1 MTGVGPVSVGRF
13 FNDSFG
19 LQELRKTL
27 RLLEIKQNIILE
39 RILMKKRLFLMLPVL
54 VLAAIFRVSDAQA
67 AQPQV
72 SLETFSHANGESY
85 FEMGLKAP
93 LLPSG
98 NNVQNEV
105 VFLFDTSASQ
115 VGPVRKDQYAALKG
129 AIARLPKGTK
139 AQLIAVD
146 VRPEAYTTK
155 FLDAQ
160 SPEFRAAVQEMQDK
174 RVPLG
179 STDLD
184 KGIAAVVET
193 VENDG
198 NAQARRT
205 VIYLGD
211 GLNSAKGIPAGKF
224 QKIVDRLV
232 DAKVSF
238 SGCPIGVRSNFG
250 LIGALANQSGG
261 FLVNPGEVAE
271 TFPAKTASTEIAAQV
286 GSVLGQSVEAT
297 VFWPE
302 PDSVQLPES
311 WDVFPSTVPPLRSD
325 RETIL
330 LGKTSGKLVDS
341 KLELTASTTQGQSKE
356 FLWNLR
362 PSPSRSEN
370 QYLVSM
376 LDAASKDK
384 GLGLPTAG
392 RNMLEV
398 LKDRQIE
405 QQSIELGIAH
415 EALKTGQAQAA
426 ARIAEQVKSRTNGDN
441 PAANDL
447 LDQAAS
453 KVAAENARSSGA
465 NRPRTTVDDY
475 VQSNSIRVQ
484 SLNNTVSVA
493 IAESEKLM
501 TDYPDVALQNLKL
514 IKAEI
519 QQETE
524 LPPDVRNKMI
534 DRLENKMKTAYRQL
548 QIAELR
554 KIEEDAV
561 EAERINQALML
572 STTVRNEEKARQLMA
587 RFSALVTEKLFAQSV
602 IAADTAKPLIPYD
615 TSPHTA
621 SIYVQA
627 AGVISEINDLRI
639 LRERGMIDVLM
650 TAERVF
656 VPLCDEPPI
665 LWPDPEVWN
674 ALSERRKELYQ
685 TVDLSSVGDAEKK
698 ITKAL
703 DSTASIDSNEIGDTL
718 QQLLDYLQDKFK
730 IVALFDT
737 TAMAETE
744 ATPDSKWSGT
754 FTGIKVRSAMKHIL
768 KEHELTYCIQ
778 DECLMITTQEEVEKH
793 MSIKVYPMGD
803 LVVSPAPQGGMGG
816 MSGGM
821 GGMGGMSG
829 GMGGMSGGMGGM
841 GGMSGGMGGMGG
853 GMYNLPSKYEKILR
867 YNMVN
872 SGMIQANP
880 NSFFAV
886 VDKVAS
892 NAKKK
897 QSANSS
903 EAISSP
909 EPPAEKPLPE
919 KLRKID
925 LKMVDADNPDTY
937 WNKLYS
943 APLEERPDDQETARA
958 VYLLFYKAVRGDLA
972 KARQIVSL
980 IQCAIRNGEVQPWMY
995 ESLAVALHLLGAPQ
1009 AELER
1014 AILSAQDF
1022 CESPLDALYLAV
1034 YLQQFGSKQCAL
1046 DIYTDV
1052 ISVFPMRPEPYIQ
1065 ALRLAEE
1072 LNDEEAIRTLT
1083 LASAGQVWD
1092 GKWAKTVGQAG
1103 RDMAES
1109 LLEKMQKDGR
1119 EEEAKS
1125 FREALAEARRRDCE
1139 ILVEYTGDGELDII
1153 VKEPVDTYCWYDNPR
1168 TVAGGVL
1175 LKSPWQRT
1183 NETDSPDVKR
1193 AVYVCPR
1200 AFNGNYE
1207 VLVQRAMGKIANNKF
1222 KMTVLEDGLKKSERF
1237 FELGEDGAIVK
1248 FDLEKGRLDD
1258 TLKEAEIEAALLADT
1273 VVENR
1278 IAVTRQIASLS
1289 NQSVAKLLN
1298 DSSSTTKIKGATT
1311 EGENAN
1317 PLVSD
1322 GVLTDW
1328 IHTRKLREAVGYSP
1342 SITLLPTGAGL
1353 SGTAIVSSDRRYV
1366 RLSPQPFF
1374 SQIRRVVTYNLGTG
1388 ETTDTTS
1395 QTLGN

>member
-1 MTGVGPVSVGRF
+1 
-13 FNDSFG
+13 
-19 LQELRKTL
+19 
-27 RLLEIKQNIILE
+27 
-39 RILMKKRLFLMLPVL
+39 MKKRLFLMLPVL
-54 VLAAIFRVSDAQA
+54 AIAANFWVSGVQA

-72 SLETFSHANGESY
+72 SLETYSHSNGENY

-93 LLPSG
+93 LLPSN

-115 VGPVRKDQYAALKG
+115 VGPVRKDQFAALKG
-129 AIARLPKGTK
+129 AISRLPKGTK

-160 SPEFRAAVQEMQDK
+160 SPEFLSAVQEMQDK
-174 RVPLG
+174 RIPLG

-184 KGIAAVVET
+184 KGITAVVET
-193 VENDG
+193 FENDG

-250 LIGALANQSGG
+250 MIGALANHSGG
-261 FLVNPGEVAE
+261 FLVIPSEIAE
-271 TFPAKTASTEIAAQV
+271 TFPAKTASEEIAAKI
-286 GSVLGQSVEAT
+286 GSTLGQSVEAT

-302 PDSVQLPES
+302 ADSVQLPER
-311 WDVFPSTVPPLRSD
+311 WTVFPANVPPLRSD

-330 LGKTSGKLVDS
+330 LGKTSGKLADS
-341 KLELTASTTQGQSKE
+341 TLELTASTAQKQSKE
-356 FLWNLR
+356 FHWNLQ
-362 PSPSRSEN
+362 PFPSRSEN

-376 LDAASKDK
+376 LDAASQDK
-384 GLGLPTAG
+384 GLALPTAG

-398 LKDRQIE
+398 LKDWQIE
-405 QQSIELGIAH
+405 RQSLELGIAH

-426 ARIAEQVKSRTNGDN
+426 ARIAEQVKSRTNDVN
-441 PAANDL
+441 QAANDL
-447 LDQAAS
+447 LDQAAA
-453 KVAAENARSSGA
+453 KVVAENERNSGA

-475 VQSNSIRVQ
+475 VQSSSIRVQ

-519 QQETE
+519 QQEAE

-548 QIAELR
+548 QISELR
-554 KIEEDAV
+554 RIEEDAF

-572 STTVRNEEKARQLMA
+572 STTLRNEEKARQLMA
-587 RFSALVTEKLFAQSV
+587 RFSALITEKLFAQSV

-621 SIYVQA
+621 SMYAQA
-627 AGVISEINDLRI
+627 AGAISEVNDLRI
-639 LRERGMIDVLM
+639 LRERGMIDTLM
-650 TAERVF
+650 AAERIF
-656 VPLCDEPPI
+656 VPLSDEPPI

-674 ALSERRKELYQ
+674 ALSERRKENYQ

-703 DSTASIDSNEIGDTL
+703 DSTASIDSSEIGDTL

-730 IVALFDT
+730 IVALFDRP
-737 TAMAETE
+737 AMEEIE

-754 FTGIKVRSAMKHIL
+754 FAGIKVRSAMKHIL
-768 KEHELTYCIQ
+768 KEHELTYCIR
-778 DECLMITTQEEVEKH
+778 DECLLITTQEEVEKH

-803 LVVSPAPQGGMGG
+803 LVVSPAPQGGLG
-816 MSGGM
+816 GGM
-821 GGMGGMSG
+821 GGGMSG

-841 GGMSGGMGGMGG
+841 RGGMGGMSGGMGGG
-853 GMYNLPSKYEKILR
+853 GMYNLPSKYEKLLR

-872 SGMIQANP
+872 SGMIKTNNP
-880 NSFFAV
+880 YSFFAV

-897 QSANSS
+897 QASSAT
-903 EAISSP
+903 ETTSSP
-909 EPPAEKPLPE
+909 DPTEKPLPE
-919 KLRKID
+919 KLGKID
-925 LKMVDADNPDTY
+925 LTKVDFDNPNAY
-937 WNKLYS
+937 WDKVFS
-943 APLEERPDDQETARA
+943 APLEERPDEQEVARA
-958 VYLLFYKAVRGDLA
+958 VYLLFYKAVRGDLS
-972 KARQIVSL
+972 KASQIVSL
-980 IQCAIRNGEVQPWMY
+980 IQCAIRNGDVQPWMY

-1022 CESPLDALYLAV
+1022 CESPLDALFLAV

-1046 DIYTDV
+1046 DIYTNV

-1065 ALRLAEE
+1065 AFRLAEE
-1072 LNDEEAIRTLT
+1072 LNDEEAIRVLT
-1083 LASAGQVWD
+1083 IASAGQVWD
-1092 GKWAKTVGQAG
+1092 GKWAKTVGQAS
-1103 RDMAES
+1103 RDIAES

-1119 EEEAKS
+1119 IEEAKS

-1139 ILVEYTGDGELDII
+1139 IIVEYTGEGELDMI
-1153 VKEPVDTYCWYDNPR
+1153 VKEPIETYCWYLTPR

-1183 NETDSPDVKR
+1183 SETDSPDVKR
-1193 AVYVCPR
+1193 AVYVCSK
-1200 AFNGNYE
+1200 AFNGSYE
-1207 VLVQRAMGKIANNKF
+1207 VLVQRAVGKIANNKF
-1222 KMTVLEDGLKKSERF
+1222 KMTVLEDGVKKTERF

-1258 TLKEAEIEAALLADT
+1258 TLKDAEIEAALLADT

-1289 NQSVAKLLN
+1289 NQSVARKLN
-1298 DSSSTTKIKGATT
+1298 DSSSTTKIKGTTT
-1311 EGENAN
+1311 EGESAN

-1328 IHTRKLREAVGYSP
+1328 VHNRKMREAVGYTP
-1342 SITLLPTGAGL
+1342 QITLLPSGAQL
-1353 SGTAIVSSDRRYV
+1353 SGTAIVSADRRYV
-1366 RLSPQPFF
+1366 RLSPMPFF
-1374 SQIRRVVTYNLGTG
+1374 SQIRRVVTYNVGTG
-1388 ETTDTTS
+1388 ETTTTGGTGTTGGS
-1395 QTLGN
+1395 IGF